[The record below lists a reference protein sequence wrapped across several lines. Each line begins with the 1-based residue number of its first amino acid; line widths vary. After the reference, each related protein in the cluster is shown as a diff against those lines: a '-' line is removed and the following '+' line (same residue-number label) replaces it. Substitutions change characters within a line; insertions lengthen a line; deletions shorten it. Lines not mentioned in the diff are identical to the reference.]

1 MISFQHEAAR
11 RKHFVELSSS
21 ITGRPVISPKRTA
34 SVDLPEPPGPKI
46 TTRFI
51 FLYAGYIGED
61 YNSRISQID
70 F

>member
-1 MISFQHEAAR
+1 MKLRGGNI
-11 RKHFVELSSS
+11 LSSS

-34 SVDLPEPPGPKI
+34 SVELPDPPGPKI

-51 FLYAGYIGED
+51 FLYAAYIGED